1 MGSGMHFGSIAT
13 ICSKML
19 YAMLLRS
26 MAQKASCATRR
37 FGQTGRLRFI
47 RAKMRQ
53 TWWKNTA

>member
-1 MGSGMHFGSIAT
+1 MHFGSIAT